1 MQGISGDMGEF
12 SKDDGKLKRNGRESQ
27 QLTYLNKSFR
37 YHTKANFKR
46 KNQLQRIYW
55 TLLKVMFYEIFSW

>member
-1 MQGISGDMGEF
+1 MQGICGDMGEF
-12 SKDDGKLKRNGRESQ
+12 SKDDSKLKRNGRESQ

-46 KNQLQRIYW
+46 KN
-55 TLLKVMFYEIFSW
+55 